1 MSSGQ
6 PASKPDLY
14 VIARIIKTL
23 MEEGGTKKTAL
34 ATTTGLAYDR
44 LSKYVDWM
52 VERQLVTLDGEGE
65 VHLTPLGA
73 ETYQDLVGWI
83 MKYVGKL
90 KFPKFEH

>member
-1 MSSGQ
+1 
-6 PASKPDLY
+6 
-14 VIARIIKTL
+14 
-23 MEEGGTKKTAL
+23 
-34 ATTTGLAYDR
+34 
-44 LSKYVDWM
+44 M